1 MEQLQVKLFYY
12 KLLNLMDIQQNLL
25 NLKKI
30 YA

>member
-25 NLKKI
+25 NLKKS